1 MSRRGLLII
10 LSSPSGAGKSTL
22 SNVLGGKPGYEV
34 TGGSVTF
41 KWRFYFHNGDEKTAK
56 IADRFKDYAA
66 GK

>member
-1 MSRRGLLII
+1 
-10 LSSPSGAGKSTL
+10 
-22 SNVLGGKPGYEV
+22 
-34 TGGSVTF
+34 VTF